1 MATKGGTA
9 GRRRNPV
16 PSESRTGPRAEPD
29 LEQGVPRSE
38 EHLQLRQTR
47 WDGNLQCVNLD
58 YDPDPRFVGES
69 ASDLE
74 EKSKTAFG

>member
-1 MATKGGTA
+1 MWRRKAEQQSAGGT
-9 GRRRNPV
+9 RFPL
-16 PSESRTGPRAEPD
+16 RAEPGR
-29 LEQGVPRSE
+29 EQGVPRSE

-74 EKSKTAFG
+74 EKSETAFG